1 MGNTRISLVHEGP
14 REKLSKSGLETL
26 NDSELLALILAT
38 GTRDENALELSRGL
52 LHQFDYNLHELA
64 KAGLEDLQTL
74 RGIGKAKASRICAVF
89 ELGRRREN
97 ANIRELYQIE
107 SSRDVYRLMSPVLKD
122 KSYEEF
128 WMLILNRANRVLK
141 QVRIS
146 EGSVSGT
153 VADPKKIFK
162 IALHSKASSI
172 VLLHNHPS
180 GQLKPSQADISL
192 THKLVAAANL
202 LDMQVV
208 DHLIISQTGY
218 YSFADEGQ
226 L

>member
-1 MGNTRISLVHEGP
+1 MENTRISLVHEGP
-14 REKLSKSGLETL
+14 REKLSSSGLETL

-38 GTRDENALELSRGL
+38 GTKDENALELSRGI
-52 LHQFDYNLHELA
+52 LHKFEYDLHELA
-64 KAGLEDLQTL
+64 TAGLDDLL
-74 RGIGKAKASRICAVF
+74 SLKGIGKAKASRICAVF
-89 ELGRRREN
+89 ELGRRRER
-97 ANIRELYQIE
+97 AHIREFHKIE
-107 SSRDVYRLMSPVLKD
+107 SSRDVYTLMSPVLKD

-128 WMLILNRANRVLK
+128 WMLILNRANRVIK

-146 EGSVSGT
+146 EGSISGT

-162 IALHSKASSI
+162 IALHNKASSI

-180 GQLKPSQADISL
+180 GQLVPSQADISL
-192 THKLVAAANL
+192 TSKLVAAGNL
-202 LDMQVV
+202 LDMQVL
-208 DHLIISQTGY
+208 DHLIIGRSGY